1 MNQEIPYQHQIVY
14 RHSYKDKTNAKKYVP
29 IEDGFITTSG
39 KPSLGIKYGNTS
51 SLNNY
56 SLNNSQEKNK

>member
-1 MNQEIPYQHQIVY
+1 MNQLQQQEPITQNNFRYFKNKNP
-14 RHSYKDKTNAKKYVP
+14 SYKP

-39 KPSLGIKYGNTS
+39 NPSLGIKYGNTT

-56 SLNNSQEKNK
+56 SLSNLQEKNK